1 MKWIIIIVYVVI
13 SLHVYEIA
21 TFLLQLICVC
31 LLADLLVDCSSV
43 VNVSQYISFFSS
55 QKHFQEPALLS
66 VNTLASEFIFSILV
80 SLHFLLVLT
89 MRVCLM
95 STSHFLQYHA
105 LYGLFSSNIVRRNK
119 MLINLGRS
127 FHHCRLLSPWIL
139 VPLFLVFNYWD

>member
-1 MKWIIIIVYVVI
+1 MLLF

-43 VNVSQYISFFSS
+43 VNVSQYISFLSS
-55 QKHFQEPALLS
+55 QRHFQEPALLS
-66 VNTLASEFIFSILV
+66 VNTLALEFIFSMLV

-95 STSHFLQYHA
+95 SKL
-105 LYGLFSSNIVRRNK
+105 LGLPVISFSI
-119 MLINLGRS
+119 M
-127 FHHCRLLSPWIL
+127 IL
-139 VPLFLVFNYWD
+139 MDYSAVIL